1 MISKIPISKKA
12 EAKIYFHMAI
22 AYSEFEFGRDLSQL
36 DNLLRKTHSA
46 NAYGIPNESFGSQ
59 ILFMWQLSAVSRAH
73 EDAARG
79 FLWLGPLETSLG
91 PPKQ

>member
-46 NAYGIPNESFGSQ
+46 NAYGIPNESFRTQ
-59 ILFMWQLSAVSRAH
+59 ILFMWQLSAVWRAH
-73 EDAARG
+73 
-79 FLWLGPLETSLG
+79 
-91 PPKQ
+91 